1 MKQTLVLLAVIIAP
15 AALRAQDIEFN
26 RDVRPILAQTCFPCH
41 GFDAKARKAKLRLDV
56 PEGAFAERRGIV
68 PITPGSLKDSEIW
81 ARITSDDPDSQM
93 PPPDSRK
100 SLTAEQKN
108 TIRKWIEQGAKY
120 QKHWSF
126 EPIRTRNTKLETQR
140 AIDQFIEA
148 RLRKEGMK
156 PTREA
161 DRETLIRRV
170 AFALTGLPPT
180 VKEVDE
186 FLADRSPDAYEK
198 MVDRYLASPR
208 FGEEMARHWLDV
220 ARYADTH
227 GLHLDNERLMWAY
240 RDWVVKAFN
249 ENLPFDQFTTWQ
261 LAGDLLPNPTPEQLT
276 ATGFNRCNVTTG
288 EGGSINEEW
297 LYRNAVDRTST
308 AIQAWLGLTA
318 GCAVCH
324 DHKFDPLSMKE
335 YYSLYAFF
343 YSSADPPLDGNVS
356 TTGPFVKLPTAAQQG
371 ALDAAAKAERRARE
385 RLEALAATID
395 YTDPASEPAPAARL
409 VTDVLFDDVFPLAA
423 IDRNTSRNA
432 AEWLADP
439 PFGAKSGRRVL
450 RQANTFFHEDLIQ
463 FRLRPV
469 VVPANGRFEI
479 WVRLDSKQPPTAL
492 AILFGGGKRVW
503 WGEEP
508 RGNREYGGGTNLG
521 TRMGPLPAPG
531 RWARLTATAE
541 ELGLRAGQQAST
553 LTLQEYGG
561 VVCWDAATLSGES
574 APANDPLESFRAW
587 WKGLA
592 GRAPPELPLG
602 LSSVASGGPG
612 KPASPERV
620 QRLWAFYV
628 AHVARPASEE
638 IALARAEWERARA
651 EHALAADA
659 IPGTMVFGDLAV
671 PRDSFVMIRGQYDKP
686 GEKVFPGTPAALP
699 PLGKDEGG
707 RMKDEEIAFRVLS
720 ARLALP
726 AINLRPSSIKRPTR
740 LDLARWIVAPENP
753 LTARVAVNRLWQQFF
768 GVGLV
773 RTSSDF
779 GTQGEAPSHPE
790 LLDWLASEYR
800 DGWDTKKLVK
810 MMVMSAAFR
819 RDARQSPELRAKDPD
834 NRLLSR
840 GPRFRLDAEQIRD
853 NALFVSSLMNHRMGG
868 HGVNVYQPPNIWEPI
883 GYGDSNTRYYLQD
896 HGESLYRRSLYVFI
910 KRTAPAPFLTNFDAT
925 NREQLCAVRDRTNTP
940 LQALQLM
947 NDVQHF
953 EAARALAERV
963 LAEGGKSTED
973 RITFLYRTVLA
984 RKPDAE
990 EMRLV
995 AGALEKQREL
1005 FGADPDGA
1013 TKVVNAGESKPRR
1026 VAPDGETA
1034 AWTMIAN
1041 MVLNLDESI
1050 TRN

>member
-1 MKQTLVLLAVIIAP
+1 MIRTFAVLVLLAVLVHSTAV
-15 AALRAQDIEFN
+15 RADDIEFN
-26 RDVRPILAQTCFPCH
+26 RDVRPILAENCFACH
-41 GFDAKARKAKLRLDV
+41 GLDAKARKAKLRLDV
-56 PEGAFAERRGIV
+56 PEGAFAERRGIAPIV
-68 PITPGSLKDSEIW
+68 PGNLKESEVW
-81 ARITSDDPDSQM
+81 TRITTDDVDAQM
-93 PPPDSRK
+93 PPADSRK
-100 SLTAEQKN
+100 QLTAAQKE
-108 TIRKWIEQGAKY
+108 ILKKWIEQGAKY

-126 EPIRTRNTKLETQR
+126 EPIRTPNTKHQTQS

-148 RLRKEGMK
+148 RLAKEGLK
-156 PTREA
+156 PTGEA
-161 DRETLIRRV
+161 ARETLIRRV
-170 AFALTGLPPT
+170 SFALTGLPPT
-180 VKEVDE
+180 VKEVDA

-198 MVDRYLASPR
+198 LVDRYLASPR

-240 RDWVVKAFN
+240 RDWVVRAFN
-249 ENLPFDQFTTWQ
+249 ENLPFDKFTIWQ
-261 LAGDLLPNPTPEQLT
+261 LAGDLLPNPTPDQLT

-308 AIQAWLGLTA
+308 AVQAWLGLTA

-324 DHKFDPLSMKE
+324 DHKFDPLSIKE

-343 YSSADPPLDGNVS
+343 YSSADPALDGNVN
-356 TTGPFVKLPTAAQQG
+356 TTGPFVKLPTPAQKAA
-371 ALDAAAKAERRARE
+371 LESAARAERAARE

-395 YTDPASEPAPAARL
+395 YTDPSSGSAAEGRL
-409 VTDVLFDDVFPLAA
+409 VTDVLFDDLFPLAA
-423 IDRNTSRNA
+423 ANRNTSRNA
-432 AEWLADP
+432 AEWVADP

-450 RQANTFFHEDLIQ
+450 RQANTFFHEDAIQ

-469 VVPANGRFEI
+469 VVPAAGQFEV
-479 WVRLDSKQPPTAL
+479 WVRLDPKEPPSAL
-492 AILFGGGKRVW
+492 AVVFGGGKKVY
-503 WGEEP
+503 WGAEP
-508 RGNREYGGGTNLG
+508 AGNREYGGGANLG
-521 TRMGPLPAPG
+521 TRKGPLPAPG
-531 RWARLTATAE
+531 RWAKLSATTE
-541 ELGLRAGQQAST
+541 ELGLRAGQQVAS

-574 APANDPLESFRAW
+574 AGVGDPLESFRAW

-592 GRAPPELPLG
+592 GRAPPELPAA
-602 LSSVASGGPG
+602 LSAVAAGGPG
-612 KPASPERV
+612 KPHRPERV
-620 QRLWAFYV
+620 QHLWAFYV
-628 AHVARPASEE
+628 AHVARPMNEE
-638 IALARAEWERARA
+638 LALARVEWERARA
-651 EHALAADA
+651 EHAIAADA
-659 IPGTMVFGDLAV
+659 IPGTMVFGDLSV

-686 GEKVFPGTPAALP
+686 GEKVVPGTPAALP
-699 PLGKDEGG
+699 PLKPESPGQ
-707 RMKDEEIAFRVLS
+707 
-720 ARLALP
+720 RL
-726 AINLRPSSIKRPTR
+726 TR

-779 GTQGEAPSHPE
+779 GTQGEIPSHPE
-790 LLDWLASEYR
+790 LLDWLAAEYR
-800 DGWDTKKLVK
+800 KEWDTKKLAK
-810 MMVMSAAFR
+810 LMVMSHAFR
-819 RDARQSPELRAKDPD
+819 RDARQAPESRGRDSE

-853 NALFVSSLMNHRMGG
+853 NALFVSGLMNHKMGG
-868 HGVNVYQPPNIWEPI
+868 RGVNVYQPPNIWEPI

-896 HGESLYRRSLYVFI
+896 HGEALYRRSLYVFI

-947 NDVQHF
+947 NDVQYV
-953 EAARALAERV
+953 EAARALAERA
-963 LAEGGKSTED
+963 LAEGGKTTEQ

-990 EMRLV
+990 ELRLV

-1005 FGADPDGA
+1005 FTADPASA
-1013 TKVVNAGESKPRR
+1013 TKVVAVGESKPRR
-1026 VAPDGETA
+1026 VATDVETA

-1041 MVLNLDESI
+1041 LVLNLDETI
-1050 TRN
+1050 ARN

>member
-1 MKQTLVLLAVIIAP
+1 MKQTFALLAFLALP

-26 RDVRPILAQTCFPCH
+26 RDVRPILAETCFPCH

-56 PEGAFAERRGIV
+56 PEGAFAERRGLV
-68 PITPGSLKDSEIW
+68 PIAPGNLKDSEVW
-81 ARITSDDPDSQM
+81 SRITSDDPEAQM

-100 SLTAEQKN
+100 KLTAAQKA
-108 TIRKWIEQGAKY
+108 TIKKWIEQGAKY

-126 EPIRTRNTKLETQR
+126 EPIRVSGAGKS
-140 AIDQFIEA
+140 IDGFLEA
-148 RLRKEGMK
+148 RLAKEGLK

-186 FLADRSPDAYEK
+186 YLADRSPAAYER

-208 FGEEMARHWLDV
+208 YGEEMARHWLDV

-240 RDWVVKAFN
+240 RDWVVRAFN
-249 ENLPFDQFTTWQ
+249 ENLPFDKFTTWQ
-261 LAGDLLPNPTPEQLT
+261 LAGDLLPNPTPDQLT

-288 EGGSINEEW
+288 EGGSIDAEW

-308 AIQAWLGLTA
+308 AVQAWLGLTA

-343 YSSADPPLDGNVS
+343 YSSADPALDGNVS
-356 TTGPFVKLPTAAQQG
+356 TTGPFVKLPTAAQQI

-395 YTDPASEPAPAARL
+395 YADPANESAAAPRL

-423 IDRNTSRNA
+423 LDSNTSRNA
-432 AEWLADP
+432 AQWLADP

-450 RQANTFFHEDLIQ
+450 RQANTFFHEDQIQ

-469 VVPANGRFEI
+469 VIPASGQFEV
-479 WVRLDSKQPPTAL
+479 WVRLDLRQPPTAL
-492 AILFGGGKRVW
+492 AVAFGGGKRVW

-521 TRMGPLPAPG
+521 TRKGPLPAPG

-541 ELGLRAGQQAST
+541 EMGLRAGQQIST

-561 VVCWDAATLSGES
+561 VVCWDAATLSGEGALAS
-574 APANDPLESFRAW
+574 DPLESFRAW

-602 LSSVASGGPG
+602 LNAVAASGPG

-628 AHVARPASEE
+628 AHVARPINDE
-638 IALARAEWERARA
+638 LAVARIEWERARA

-659 IPGTMVFGDLAV
+659 IPGTLVFGDLSV

-686 GEKVFPGTPAALP
+686 GEKVIPGTPAALQ
-699 PLGKDEGG
+699 PLKPESPG
-707 RMKDEEIAFRVLS
+707 
-720 ARLALP
+720 
-726 AINLRPSSIKRPTR
+726 KRPTR

-773 RTSSDF
+773 RTSGDF
-779 GTQGEAPSHPE
+779 GTQGEPPSHPE
-790 LLDWLASEYR
+790 LLDWLAAEYR
-800 DGWDTKKLVK
+800 KDWDTKRIVKL
-810 MMVMSAAFR
+810 MVMSDAFR
-819 RDARQSPELRAKDPD
+819 RDARQSTDLRSRDAD

-840 GPRFRLDAEQIRD
+840 GPRLRLEAEQLRD
-853 NALFVSSLMNHRMGG
+853 NALLVSGLMNHQMGG
-868 HGVNVYQPPNIWEPI
+868 RGVNVYQPSNIWEPI

-963 LAEGGKSTED
+963 LAEGGKSSEE

-990 EMRLV
+990 EIRLV
-995 AGALEKQREL
+995 ATALEKQRSLYAAE
-1005 FGADPDGA
+1005 PDA
-1013 TKVVNAGESKPRR
+1013 AAKVVEVGESKPRR
-1026 VAPDGETA
+1026 IAPDVETA

-1041 MVLNLDESI
+1041 LVLNLDETIS
-1050 TRN
+1050 RN